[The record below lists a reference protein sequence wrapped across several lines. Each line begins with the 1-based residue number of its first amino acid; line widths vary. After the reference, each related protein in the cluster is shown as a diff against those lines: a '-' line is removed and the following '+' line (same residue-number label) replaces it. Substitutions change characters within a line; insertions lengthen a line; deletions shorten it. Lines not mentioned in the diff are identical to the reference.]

1 MDMGDSRA
9 SLCRGNGRVSNFLR
23 SYRDMWVLVAGIAGT
38 GDGAC
43 YNNIIIHCC
52 FTSSIDT
59 LSSDHLT
66 KFCKKFINIRQKNHF
81 FDGSCRLKNA
91 SCQMPDAR

>member
-1 MDMGDSRA
+1 
-9 SLCRGNGRVSNFLR
+9 
-23 SYRDMWVLVAGIAGT
+23 MWILAAGIAGT

-43 YNNIIIHCC
+43 YNYIIIHCC
-52 FTSSIDT
+52 FAFSIDQ

-66 KFCKKFINIRQKNHF
+66 KFCKKFKNFRHKHHF

-91 SCQMPDAR
+91 RCQMLYDGCRGFNPFAERPLGYVRFSGRAGRPLS